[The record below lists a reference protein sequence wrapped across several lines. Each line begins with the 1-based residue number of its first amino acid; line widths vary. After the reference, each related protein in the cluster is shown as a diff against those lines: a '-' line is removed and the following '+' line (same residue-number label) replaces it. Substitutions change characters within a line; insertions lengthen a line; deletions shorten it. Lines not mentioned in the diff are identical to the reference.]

1 MTERQIHEHSDDV
14 LNDTTKMLNKQYNAA
29 YKEARDF
36 LAIELAKVELSGT
49 AQERYS
55 EMSKYNRP
63 DKICEK
69 NADIFVNA
77 NKASKNEVNNLAG
90 SVKKIN

>member
-49 AQERYS
+49 AQERFG
-55 EMSKYNRP
+55 ELSKYDRL

-69 NADIFVNA
+69 LADIFVNA
-77 NKASKNEVNNLAG
+77 NKASK
-90 SVKKIN
+90 K